1 MKCTIGLIFQE
12 TKYCTLSK
20 TISLQTPQNEPH
32 LQKTPLKNNEMI
44 STYTIKPKFQQ
55 LLKPVLEWL
64 FKISITAN
72 TITWCAILLS
82 AAIGL
87 AIWLHPFGLM
97 LLVLPIA
104 LLIRMA
110 LNALDG
116 MMARTYEMQS
126 KKGEILNE
134 LGDVISDFLMFF
146 PLLKLFSIQ
155 LYILIAFL
163 FMSIINEYAGIL
175 GKAVSGYRRYEG
187 PMGKSDRAFVIGI
200 LSLTYFFTNKLSNY
214 INNIF
219 LIIILLLIISTYL
232 RINNTIKT
240 K

>member
-116 MMARTYEMQS
+116 MMARTYNMQS
-126 KKGEILNE
+126 KAGEVLNE
-134 LGDVISDFLMFF
+134 LGDVISDIFIFF
-146 PLLKLFSIQ
+146 PLIKVFPMNI
-155 LYILIAFL
+155 YIFLGFL
-163 FMSIINEYAGIL
+163 FLSIVNEFAGVL
-175 GKAVSGYRRYEG
+175 GKAVSGTRQYDG
-187 PMGKSDRAFVIGI
+187 PMGKSDRAFLIGLI
-200 LSLTYFFTNKLSNY
+200 CLIGYFWPDLFQY
-214 INNIF
+214 MDYIF
-219 LIIILLLIISTYL
+219 LAAIGLLLVSTGT
-232 RINNTIKT
+232 RIYKTIK
-240 K
+240 